1 MADSIFKDKTLL
13 ITGGTG
19 SFGHTVLKHFL
30 STDIGEIRIFSRD
43 EKKQDDMRHELQAN
57 HPQYAGKVKFYIG
70 DVRNPQSIRDAM
82 PGVNYI
88 FHAAALKQVPSC
100 EFFPMQAVQ
109 TNIIGTSVLMDA
121 CRKYGNVRFHQVS
134 TDEVYGDLP
143 LDRPDLLFT
152 EQTPLHTS
160 SPYSSSKA
168 AADLLAGAYGRTYG
182 LPVTISRCSNNYGPY
197 QFPEK
202 LIPLMI
208 VNALADRPLPVYGRG
223 LNVRDWLY
231 VGDHCRAI
239 DLVVNHGRIG
249 EVYNIGG
256 HNERTNL
263 EVVKTILKALNKP
276 ESLIRYVKDRPG
288 HDMRYAIDPTKIHTE
303 LGWLP
308 ETRFA
313 DGIGRTIDW
322 YLANRPWWEE
332 ILSGAYRTGYERL
345 CGGSPTP

>member
-1 MADSIFKDKTLL
+1 MMSKFDNATLM

-19 SFGHTVLKHFL
+19 SFGSTVLKHFL
-30 STDIGEIRIFSRD
+30 DSDLKEIRIFSRD
-43 EKKQDDMRHELQAN
+43 EKKQDDMRHELQAK
-57 HPQYAGKVKFYIG
+57 HPEAAKKVRFYIG

-182 LPVTISRCSNNYGPY
+182 LPVTISRCSNYYGPY

-256 HNERTNL
+256 HNEMRNIDIVRL
-263 EVVKTILKALNKP
+263 ICRKLGKP
-276 ESLIRYVKDRPG
+276 ERLITYVADRQG
-288 HDMRYAIDPTKIHTE
+288 HDLRYAIDPTKIHTE

-345 CGGSPTP
+345 GGGSPTP